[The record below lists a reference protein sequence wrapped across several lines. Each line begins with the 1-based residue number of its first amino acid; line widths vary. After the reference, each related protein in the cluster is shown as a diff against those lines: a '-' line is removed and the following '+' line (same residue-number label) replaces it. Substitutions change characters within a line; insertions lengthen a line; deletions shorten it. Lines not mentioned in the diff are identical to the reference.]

1 MPELNIRPP
10 VDVYDTFGRLN
21 YKPWYA
27 LAEFVDNATQNFVD
41 FRPELNEGAQGHAQ
55 LEIDIS
61 TDQVIPSLTVI
72 DNAHGMN
79 WEEFSR
85 ALRINARPPDPS
97 GRSEFGMGLKTAA
110 CWFGRRWTLRSARLG
125 DGVEYE
131 VTMDLE
137 QLAEGESDTIQVHSR
152 QVDPAQHGTSLT
164 IAPLRKRLYGRQI
177 ERMRETLAS
186 MYRLDLAQDDIEIRW
201 NGAPIRYQPPPL
213 WTEILPDSSVR
224 EYRQPIDT
232 NVTDP
237 STGVSHQVR
246 GWVGILAKMSSRNSG
261 FAIFRKDRLII
272 GGPDGGWRPSE
283 LAGQLGSPEWKRLVG
298 ELYVDSFPVNFSKD
312 GFAWDGGLEDA
323 LVEALI
329 TATRDYRIKASNLRV
344 RDVPVN
350 QSDVLRATEEI
361 AGAIDAGMLRRALAT
376 AETAV
381 HAPTVPYDDGH
392 VAGVIERSKGPTELR
407 VPTHVGDLVARLY
420 LADEDPRLEWLT
432 LSFAQPLEVDVVL
445 NTAHPF
451 VAKHTSTDGDTA
463 LLSKFCLALALA
475 EKRAR
480 MIEGELISPD
490 DLRTHLDV
498 FLKHFS

>member
-27 LAEFVDNATQNFVD
+27 LAEFVDNATQNFLD
-41 FRPELNEGAQGHAQ
+41 FRRQ
-55 LEIDIS
+55 LDVAASGTATLHIAIS
-61 TDQVIPSLTVI
+61 VDQLAPSLTVT
-72 DNAHGMN
+72 DDAHGMG

-110 CWFGRRWTLRSARLG
+110 CWFGRKWTLRSTRLG
-125 DGVEYE
+125 SDIEYE

-137 QLAEGESDTIQVHSR
+137 ALSTRQLDTVQVASR
-152 QVDPAQHGTSLT
+152 PAPKEAHGTSLS
-164 IAPLRKRLYGRQI
+164 ISPLRKRLYGRQI

-186 MYRLDLAQDDIEIRW
+186 MYRLDLARGDIQIDW
-201 NGAPIRYQPPPL
+201 NSTPITYQAPTL
-213 WTEILPDSSVR
+213 WEERLPDSTLRVF
-224 EYRQPIDT
+224 RQPIDSHA
-232 NVTDP
+232 TDP
-237 STGVSHQVR
+237 STGVPHHIR
-246 GWVGILAKMSSRNSG
+246 GWVGILSSMSNRHSG
-261 FAIFRKDRLII
+261 FSLFRKDRLII
-272 GGPDGGWRPSE
+272 GGPDDGWRPTE
-283 LAGQLGSPEWKRLVG
+283 LVGQVGSPEWKRLTG

-312 GFAWDGGLEDA
+312 GFAWDGGLEEA
-323 LVEALI
+323 VVESLI
-329 TATRDYRIKASNLRV
+329 GPTKEYRIKASNLRV
-344 RDVPVN
+344 RDIPVAPA
-350 QSDVLRATEEI
+350 DVMRATEEI
-361 AGAIDAGMLRRALAT
+361 AGGIDSGGLKRALAL
-376 AETAV
+376 AEDAV
-381 HAPTVPYDDGH
+381 HAPAISLDHGQ
-392 VAGVIERSKGPTELR
+392 VAHIIDHAKGPTELR

-432 LSFAQPLEVDVVL
+432 LSFAQPLEVDVIL

-451 VAKHTSTDGDTA
+451 VVRHTGSDSDTA

-480 MIEGELISPD
+480 MIEGDRISPD